1 MSSRPHP
8 PAQVLRRLPA
18 QFTSFVGRVTAL
30 NEVTR
35 LVSENRLVTLCGA
48 GGVGKTRLAIQVAPI
63 MAPRFPDGIC
73 YLDLAPI
80 SDPAVVP
87 MALTRAL
94 EIADLPGRSSLERV
108 VRWLGDGRM
117 LLVIDNCEH
126 LIDVCASMVVALMSA
141 CPGLTILTTSREP
154 LAAAGELTWRVHPLS
169 LDDEAVALFAD
180 RARLARPEFHMGADA
195 APMVLEVCRQLD
207 GMPLA
212 IELAAARMR
221 AMSLAEL
228 ANSLQDRFGLLT
240 GGARTALP
248 RHQTLR
254 ASVDWSHA
262 LLTETERVVF
272 RRLAVFAGG
281 FDAAAAGAVAG
292 DDDIVTNTELFS
304 LVDKSLVTTEEND
317 GLTRYRLLETMR
329 QFALEKLSDSG
340 EFDAIR
346 ARHGGYYSAL
356 AAELDE
362 PDRAGDQQFID
373 RVEAEIDNLRAAFAW
388 FRGLDVAAALRLAS
402 SLQPLW
408 LGRGHTREGLTWF
421 ESITD
426 EIASCPDTAAIVRAL
441 SESAMIDVWMGEVA
455 IEKSLAGAQKALVL
469 ARNSGDPALLV
480 RALVACGSLL
490 GYNVAA
496 ARPYLDEA
504 IGIARATGDR
514 WRLSQILF
522 WQAAG
527 AFVAGDPTVGR
538 EAAEEGLEIA
548 EAIGDRY
555 VARLCGVWLGF
566 ALLWQG
572 HVEDAI
578 AQFESLITED
588 DWGTDLASRAV
599 GLLSLAQALAY
610 RGDTAAAR
618 KVSDEAVAA
627 ASEFGGVYEG
637 SSHAVVTYVALAAA
651 DVATAVTAA
660 EAAWRL
666 LRPQPDMAA
675 MFGPIMAQTALAG
688 GDVTAARDFADAAVD
703 TAPGWHRMFALIT
716 RARVALAQGE
726 FREAERDALAALAC
740 AVKGKAYLCVADAI
754 ECVAAAVAGA
764 VGDGLVAAR
773 LAGAAESAR
782 KRTGES
788 RFQVFQA
795 SYDSFVGELRDA
807 IGDEQLAS
815 AWADGARLS
824 IEQAIAYAQRGR
836 GERKRPS
843 SGWAAL
849 TPTEREVVRFVSRG
863 LSNSE
868 IASELF
874 ISVRTVQTHLTHVY
888 AKLGAKSRIQIA
900 RQAARY
906 V

>member
-1 MSSRPHP
+1 MSPRPGP
-8 PAQVLRRLPA
+8 QAQVVRRLPA
-18 QFTSFVGRVTAL
+18 QFTSFVGRAT
-30 NEVTR
+30 EVSELTR

-48 GGVGKTRLAIQVAPI
+48 GGVGKTRLAIQVAPMI
-63 MAPRFPDGIC
+63 APQFADGIC

-126 LIDVCASMVVALMSA
+126 LIDVCASMVVELMSA

-154 LAAAGELTWRVHPLS
+154 LAVAGELTWRVHSLPLN
-169 LDDEAVALFAD
+169 DEAVALFAD

-195 APMVLEVCRQLD
+195 APVVLDVCRQLD

-212 IELAAARMR
+212 IELAAARMG
-221 AMSLAEL
+221 AMSLVEL
-228 ANSLQDRFGLLT
+228 ANSLQGRFSLLT

-262 LLTETERVVF
+262 LLTESERVVF

-281 FDAAAAGAVAG
+281 FDLAAAAAVAG
-292 DDDIVTNTELFS
+292 DDDIPTNTELLS

-317 GLTRYRLLETMR
+317 GLTRYRLLETVR
-329 QFALEKLSDSG
+329 QFAFEKLSDSG

-346 ARHGGYYSAL
+346 AGHGDYYSAL

-388 FRGLDVAAALRLAS
+388 FRGVDVAAALRLAS

-408 LGRGHTREGLTWF
+408 LGRGHTREGLAWF
-421 ESITD
+421 EAIAD

-441 SESAMIDVWMGEVA
+441 SESAMIDVWMGEIAV
-455 IEKSLAGAQKALVL
+455 EKSLAGAQKALVL

-490 GYNVAA
+490 GYNAAA

-555 VARLCGVWLGF
+555 VARLCGVWLGY

-578 AQFESLITED
+578 AQFESLVTEA
-588 DWGTDLASRAV
+588 DWGTDLAARAV
-599 GLLSLAQALAY
+599 GLLSLGQALAY

-637 SSHAVVTYVALAAA
+637 SSHAVVTYVALAAG
-651 DVATAVTAA
+651 DVATGRTAA

-666 LRPQPDMAA
+666 LRAQPDMAA
-675 MFGPIMAQTALAG
+675 MFGPIMAQAALAG
-688 GDVTAARDFADAAVD
+688 GDVTAARNFADAAVD
-703 TAPGWHRMFALIT
+703 MAPGWHRMFAFTT
-716 RARVALAQGE
+716 RSRVALAQGE
-726 FREAERDALAALAC
+726 FREAERAALAALSC
-740 AVKGKAYLCVADAI
+740 AVKEKAYLCVADAI
-754 ECVAAAVAGA
+754 ECVAAVAGV

-782 KRTGES
+782 KQTGES
-788 RFQVFQA
+788 RFLIFQA
-795 SYDSFVGELRDA
+795 SYDSFVGELCGA
-807 IGDEQLAS
+807 IGEEQLAS

-824 IEQAIAYAQRGR
+824 IEQAIAYAVRGR
-836 GERKRPS
+836 RERKRPS

-849 TPTEREVVRFVSRG
+849 TPTERDVVRLVSRG
-863 LSNSE
+863 LSNKE